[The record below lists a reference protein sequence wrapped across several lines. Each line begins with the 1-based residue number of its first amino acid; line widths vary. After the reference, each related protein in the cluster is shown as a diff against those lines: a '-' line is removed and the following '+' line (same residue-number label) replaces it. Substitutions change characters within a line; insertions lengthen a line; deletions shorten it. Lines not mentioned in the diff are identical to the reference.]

1 MQNAW
6 TKEIDRLRAEV
17 IKAYDDGFLDA
28 IDSLERLEEDEFTV
42 AINYLKLVRDELDN
56 KPMSRTRKAEP
67 PYNMREAMEEMKI
80 EEAVKGYR
88 L

>member
-88 L
+88 T

>member
-1 MQNAW
+1 MHTAW

-28 IDSLERLEEDEFTV
+28 INSLERLEEEEFAD
-42 AINYLKLVRDELDN
+42 AIGYLKRVHDELDN
-56 KPMSRTRKAEP
+56 EPLSRTRKAEP

>member
-56 KPMSRTRKAEP
+56 KPMSRTRRADP

>member
-1 MQNAW
+1 MANALYQ
-6 TKEIDRLRAEV
+6 EIDRLRAEV

-28 IDSLERLEEDEFTV
+28 ISSLERLEEEEFED
-42 AINYLKLVRDELDN
+42 AIGYLKRVHDELDN
-56 KPMSRTRKAEP
+56 EPMSRTRRADP

-88 L
+88 T